1 MPVRLLGLGAVTMVL
16 ALTAVSAQQDQ
27 RSHAAQTH
35 PGQHRMSL
43 EQVCA
48 PHMSADGAQT
58 SAQHTAHLASVLG
71 LTADQSVAVERA
83 TNEFCAAMK
92 KFHEQVHEIL
102 TPEQRAKLR
111 ALHGDGH

>member
-1 MPVRLLGLGAVTMVL
+1 MPVRLLGLGAVTMVF
-16 ALTAVSAQQDQ
+16 ALTAVRAQHDQ
-27 RSHAAQTH
+27 RSHVAQTQ

-48 PHMSADGAQT
+48 PHLSAGGAQT
-58 SAQHTAHLASVLG
+58 SAQDTAHLTSALG

-92 KFHEQVHEIL
+92 KFHDQVHEIL
-102 TPEQRAKLR
+102 TPEQRTKLR
-111 ALHGDGH
+111 TLHGDGH